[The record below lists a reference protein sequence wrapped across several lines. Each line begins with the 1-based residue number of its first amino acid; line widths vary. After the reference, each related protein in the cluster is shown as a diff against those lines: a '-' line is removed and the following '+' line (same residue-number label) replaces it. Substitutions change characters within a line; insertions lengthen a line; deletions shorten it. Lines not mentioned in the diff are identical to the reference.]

1 MMNIFL
7 LLLTIEEKTG
17 GLFDFDGT
25 LPLTIFEFLVLMFI
39 LEKILYKPLSNIT
52 NIRIKNLKEKNER
65 AESLLSTINFLANLY
80 NTEISNIEKKIDII
94 LKQDD
99 IVLKNTFQNRLFE
112 ISQNSINIIIDK
124 EQNINKQIAN
134 LSSNFKIKNTC
145 FYLTAIIIDLIICN

>member
-1 MMNIFL
+1 MDIFF
-7 LLLTIEEKTG
+7 LLLTIEEKSG

-52 NIRIKNLKEKNER
+52 TIRIKNLKEKNER
-65 AESLLSTINFLANLY
+65 AELLLSTNNFLTNLY

-99 IVLKNTFQNRLFE
+99 IVLKNIFQNRLFE
-112 ISQNSINIIIDK
+112 LSQNSIKTIMDK
-124 EQNINKQIAN
+124 EQDINKKIAN
-134 LSSNFKIKNTC
+134 LSSNFKIKNTS
-145 FYLTAIIIDLIICN
+145 FYLAAIIIDLLICN

>member
-1 MMNIFL
+1 MDIFF
-7 LLLTIEEKTG
+7 LLLTIEEKSG

-52 NIRIKNLKEKNER
+52 TIRIKNLKEKNER
-65 AESLLSTINFLANLY
+65 AELLLSTNNFLTNLY

-99 IVLKNTFQNRLFE
+99 IVLKNIFQNRLFE
-112 ISQNSINIIIDK
+112 LSQNSIKTIMDK
-124 EQNINKQIAN
+124 EQDINKKIAN
-134 LSSNFKIKNTC
+134 LSSNFKIKNTS
-145 FYLTAIIIDLIICN
+145 FYLAAIIIDLIICN

>member
-1 MMNIFL
+1 MDIFF
-7 LLLTIEEKTG
+7 LLLTIEEKSG

-52 NIRIKNLKEKNER
+52 TIRIKNLKEKNER
-65 AESLLSTINFLANLY
+65 AELLLSTNNFLTNLY

-99 IVLKNTFQNRLFE
+99 IVLKNIFQNRLFE
-112 ISQNSINIIIDK
+112 LSQNSIKTIMDK
-124 EQNINKQIAN
+124 EQD
-134 LSSNFKIKNTC
+134 KN
-145 FYLTAIIIDLIICN
+145 